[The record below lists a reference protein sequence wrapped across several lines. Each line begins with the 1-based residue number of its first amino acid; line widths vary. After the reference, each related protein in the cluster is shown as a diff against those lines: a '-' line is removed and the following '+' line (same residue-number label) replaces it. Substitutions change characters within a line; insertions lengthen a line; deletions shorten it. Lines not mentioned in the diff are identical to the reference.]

1 MKRLFCIAISVVG
14 FVCVAFADDAA
25 VRILKNIE
33 RNLAEMGAYRVEFEV
48 VAGDYRSKGEYV
60 VAGRNFY
67 LKADDTEVYASEGV
81 RREVTHSKKEIT
93 VDAIDASARDII
105 SNPSAG
111 FTTLSED
118 FDSKTVQVSDGTQ
131 RITFTPKAES
141 TMRETVTVVVAKDY
155 KFPSSIIYDTAS
167 GAIEVRMKN
176 IAPAKDG
183 VPQFDASRYA
193 GYEVVDFR

>member
-1 MKRLFCIAISVVG
+1 MSVVG
-14 FVCVAFADDAA
+14 LVCAAFADDAA

-60 VAGRNFY
+60 VAGRDFY

-81 RREVTHSKKEIT
+81 RREITHSKKEIT

-111 FTTLSED
+111 FTTLSEN

-141 TMRETVTVVVAKDY
+141 TMRETVTVVVAKDG
-155 KFPSSIIYDTAS
+155 KSPSSITYDTAS
-167 GAIEVRMKN
+167 GAIEVRMKS

>member
-1 MKRLFCIAISVVG
+1 MSVVG
-14 FVCVAFADDAA
+14 CVCSAFADDAA

-48 VAGDYRSKGEYV
+48 VAGDYRSQGEYV
-60 VAGRNFY
+60 VAGRDFY

-81 RREVTHSKKEIT
+81 RREITHSKKEIT

-141 TMRETVTVVVAKDY
+141 TMRETVTVVVAKDGR
-155 KFPSSIIYDTAS
+155 FPSAITYDTAS
-167 GAIEVRMKN
+167 GAIEVRMKS
-176 IAPAKDG
+176 IAPAKGG